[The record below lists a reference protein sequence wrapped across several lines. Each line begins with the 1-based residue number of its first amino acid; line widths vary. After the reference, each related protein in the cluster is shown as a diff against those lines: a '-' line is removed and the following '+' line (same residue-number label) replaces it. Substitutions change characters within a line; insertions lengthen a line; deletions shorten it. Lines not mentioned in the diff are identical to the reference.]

1 MGYHCYTIYTNS
13 VLIRHLLSYV
23 IMVVIIVFCNEII
36 VAEGL

>member
-1 MGYHCYTIYTNS
+1 MGYHDYTIYTNS
-13 VLIRHLLSYV
+13 VLNRHLLLYV